1 MFPLTNKIIIRIA
14 SKLHFMQI
22 SGLLVARMTQWVEVF
37 LSAENT
43 IIKRL
48 RIELGW
54 KKKIY

>member
-1 MFPLTNKIIIRIA
+1 MYPLSLTDKIIIRIA

-48 RIELGW
+48 RIELG
-54 KKKIY
+54 

>member
-1 MFPLTNKIIIRIA
+1 MYPLTDKIIVRVA

-37 LSAENT
+37 LSAENK

-48 RIELGW
+48 RIELDE
-54 KKKIY
+54 KNKL